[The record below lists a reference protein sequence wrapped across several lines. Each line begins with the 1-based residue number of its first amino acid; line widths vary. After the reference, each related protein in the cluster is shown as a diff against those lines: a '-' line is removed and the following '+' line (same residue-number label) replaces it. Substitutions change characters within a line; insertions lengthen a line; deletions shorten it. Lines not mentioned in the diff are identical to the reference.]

1 MTSLIC
7 KHILG
12 ETSEEENL
20 RIQNWLVK
28 KEANRK
34 YYNELR
40 LILSVVDSIK
50 YNQRYDSIS
59 AWAKIKRKSLNAN
72 TE

>member
-20 RIQNWLVK
+20 LIQNWLAK

-34 YYNELR
+34 YYNELT
-40 LILSVVDSIK
+40 LILRVVDSTK

-59 AWAKIKRKSLNAN
+59 AWDKIKSKITKR
-72 TE
+72 

>member
-20 RIQNWLVK
+20 RIKNWLAK
-28 KEANRK
+28 KKVNRK

-40 LILSVVDSIK
+40 SILSVFDSAK
-50 YNQRYDSIS
+50 YSQRYDSIS
-59 AWAKIKRKSLNAN
+59 AWAKIKSKI
-72 TE
+72 TKH

>member
-1 MTSLIC
+1 MTGLIC

-20 RIQNWLVK
+20 RIKNWLAK
-28 KEANRK
+28 KKANRK

-40 LILSVVDSIK
+40 LILSFVDNTK

-59 AWAKIKRKSLNAN
+59 AWAKIKPKITKR
-72 TE
+72 

>member
-20 RIQNWLVK
+20 RIQDWLAK

-40 LILSVVDSIK
+40 LILSVVDSTK
-50 YNQRYDSIS
+50 YNQHYDSIS
-59 AWAKIKRKSLNAN
+59 AWAKIKAQITKR
-72 TE
+72 

>member
-20 RIQNWLVK
+20 RIQDWLAK

-40 LILSVVDSIK
+40 LILSVVDSTK

-59 AWAKIKRKSLNAN
+59 AWTKIKAQITKH
-72 TE
+72 

>member
-1 MTSLIC
+1 MDSLIC

-20 RIQNWLVK
+20 RIKNWLAK
-28 KEANRK
+28 KKANQK

-40 LILSVVDSIK
+40 LILGVVDSTK
-50 YNQRYDSIS
+50 YNPRYDSIS
-59 AWAKIKRKSLNAN
+59 AWAKIKPKT
-72 TE
+72 TER

>member
-20 RIQNWLVK
+20 RMQDWLAK

-40 LILSVVDSIK
+40 LILSVVDGTK

-59 AWAKIKRKSLNAN
+59 AWAKIKAQITKR
-72 TE
+72 

>member
-20 RIQNWLVK
+20 RIKNWLAK
-28 KEANRK
+28 KKVNRK

-40 LILSVVDSIK
+40 SILSVFDSAK

-59 AWAKIKRKSLNAN
+59 AWAKIKSKI
-72 TE
+72 TKH